1 MKKHETFD
9 GSRSRERAP
18 GAVVVSGAAADGFL
32 VSVDADG
39 HGLLADEPAEY
50 GGTDRGPS
58 PYQYLSVALAS
69 CTAMTL
75 NFFAR
80 REELPL
86 ESVEVEVRHKRIH
99 ADDCADCSTKSG
111 FVDRFQQRVTLT
123 GDLDGEQRA
132 LLLKIAGRCPV
143 HKTLHA
149 EVSILTELVE
159 NP

>member
-1 MKKHETFD
+1 MREHETFENS
-9 GSRSRERAP
+9 GKQGRAP
-18 GAVVVSGAAADGFL
+18 GAVVVSGANADGFL
-32 VSVDADG
+32 VSVDAGG
-39 HGLLADEPAEY
+39 HRLLADEPVGY

-58 PYQYLSVALAS
+58 PYAYLSVALAS

-80 REELPL
+80 REKLPL
-86 ESVEVEVRHKRIH
+86 QSVQVEVRHKRIH
-99 ADDCADCSTKSG
+99 AEDCADCSSKSG

-123 GDLDGEQRA
+123 GDLDQEQRA

-149 EVSILTELVE
+149 EVSILTELVD
-159 NP
+159 NS